1 MAPSI
6 APALTQQLLTEHFGM
21 TSFPV
26 SGTPSRAGS
35 EASSGMP
42 PAKRAKVM
50 KTPVFGEIDFE
61 KITLNA
67 YKLGNGKTS
76 YTPLVDG
83 VRARFDLTPPG
94 ALVFSNWG
102 FETNYNLSPEKKPSF
117 LGGPANTKAEH
128 LEINVELNEA
138 QAAFVDALDKKV
150 SGEFGKAA
158 KSAWHPA
165 VKISKDGV
173 SMLKVPVQLTGDD
186 LAALKVVDEGV
197 FHKGSGWPFL
207 QPWMAKTRNFGPC
220 KAKVVVTAVRVWEVG
235 GRAGLFFQASE
246 LTLMSVAKPRPQFES
261 AQADE
266 DAMMADFGEED
277 A

>member
-1 MAPSI
+1 
-6 APALTQQLLTEHFGM
+6 
-21 TSFPV
+21 
-26 SGTPSRAGS
+26 
-35 EASSGMP
+35 
-42 PAKRAKVM
+42 M
-50 KTPVFGEIDFE
+50 KTPAFGEIDVD
-61 KITLNA
+61 KVMLNA
-67 YKLGNGKTS
+67 YKLPNGKTS

-102 FETNYNLSPEKKPSF
+102 FETNYNLAPEKKPSF
-117 LGGPANTKAEH
+117 LGGQSTTKSES

-138 QAAFVDALDKKV
+138 QAAFLEALDKKV
-150 SGEFGKAA
+150 SLDFAKNA
-158 KSAWHPA
+158 KSTWHPA
-165 VKISKDGV
+165 VKHGKDGIP
-173 SMLKVPVQLTGDD
+173 MLKVRVQLTGDD
-186 LAALKVVDEGV
+186 LAALKVVEEGV

-277 A
+277 V